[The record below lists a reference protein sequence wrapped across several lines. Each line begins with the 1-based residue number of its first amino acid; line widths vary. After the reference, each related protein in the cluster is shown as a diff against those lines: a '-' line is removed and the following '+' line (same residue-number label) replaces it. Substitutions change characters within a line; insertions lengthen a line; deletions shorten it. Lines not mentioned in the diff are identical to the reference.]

1 MVICGLQVLAVLP
14 TDPYEQLKL
23 AHKISSRA
31 YTQKV
36 SSLESEVGQ
45 LRRALADK
53 NGHIRTLETSLTS
66 CKLELQEAN
75 EKARPENPIFWTA
88 ILVKKVSLPV
98 LSPLF
103 QCTGEAIFL

>member
-1 MVICGLQVLAVLP
+1 MLP

-36 SSLESEVGQ
+36 SSLESEVGH

-66 CKLELQEAN
+66 CQLQLQEAN
-75 EKARPENPIFWTA
+75 EKARIEPSFPGWQRLSSESTVPLLSTLFHR
-88 ILVKKVSLPV
+88 LLRVS
-98 LSPLF
+98 
-103 QCTGEAIFL
+103 

>member
-1 MVICGLQVLAVLP
+1 MLP

-23 AHKISSRA
+23 AHKISSSA

-36 SSLESEVGQ
+36 SSLESEVGH

-66 CKLELQEAN
+66 CQLELQEAN
-75 EKARPENPIFWTA
+75 EKAGPETFIAMTA
-88 ILVKKVSLPV
+88 MLVKGIA
-98 LSPLF
+98 SPF
-103 QCTGEAIFL
+103 IPISMCC